1 MVEIV
6 LIGTF
11 NKPMLTLDWS
21 PIAPNYTMTPTRL
34 NIARQLAEKHG
45 MDLHA
50 PLVIGGNYVS
60 AMEHQGVVYV
70 SGQVPRVGTTIVA
83 MGRVGESVSLQQAQ
97 AAAEICALR
106 VLAILEQQ
114 YGLQRV
120 AQVLKLNVFTQSAAD
135 FTQQSEV
142 ADAASNLL
150 AAVLGSSC
158 GPHART
164 SVGVYQLPKNAAVE
178 LDATVALTTN

>member
-1 MVEIV
+1 
-6 LIGTF
+6 
-11 NKPMLTLDWS
+11 
-21 PIAPNYTMTPTRL
+21 MTTTRL
-34 NIARQLAEKHG
+34 DIARQLAEKHG

-60 AMEHQGVVYV
+60 ATEHNGVVYI
-70 SGQVPRVGTTIVA
+70 SGQVSRVGTTITA
-83 MGRVGESVSLQQAQ
+83 LGRVGEAVTLQQAQ
-97 AAAEICALR
+97 AAAEVCALR

-114 YGLQRV
+114 FGLHRIEKI
-120 AQVLKLNVFTQSAAD
+120 LKINVFTQSAAD

-150 AAVLGSSC
+150 AAVLGSAA
-158 GPHART
+158 GPHGRT

-178 LDATVALTTN
+178 LDATVALTPA